1 MFDYIIKNG
10 TIIDG
15 SGDKGYLASVGIKDD
30 SIEIISQGAEPEAKN
45 IIDATGLVISPGF
58 IDMHSHCDLYLFHDP
73 YNEPK
78 IRQGV
83 TTEVIGQDGLSYAP
97 ASTKVISELIIY
109 LQSVN
114 GDIPGE
120 ITWNSVGEY
129 LDSLD
134 GNIGCN
140 IAYLVPHSAVRT
152 EVMGWT
158 NKLPNE
164 SAIKS
169 MQQLIESGMKDGA
182 FGFSTGLTY
191 VPNVYSDTNELIELA
206 KAVKPYGGMY
216 VTHCRYGLGDRL
228 LDPFKEAITIGVE
241 SGVPVQI
248 SHYHSPIT
256 GMGDQMVT
264 LIDQG
269 LEQGVDLTFDQ
280 YPYPAASTLLASLV
294 PPWVHE
300 GVPRNLLENLQSGEV
315 RESIKE
321 DVYPQWGGSLEDYYF
336 SHIGSQVNQEW
347 VGRSFMDLV
356 RQKNMSVVDVMS
368 ELLVEENLNV
378 GFVARTGN
386 SDNIRSIIQHPHQM
400 VGSDGIMVGENPNPR
415 TYGTFPYILGQLVR
429 EEGLLTLESAI
440 HKMTGVPS
448 QRLGLND
455 RGLIKNSYKADLV
468 IFNPDKVGTQATFE
482 SPKAFAEG
490 INYVMVNGK
499 IVLSEGVLTRELS
512 GRALRK

>member
-1 MFDYIIKNG
+1 M
-10 TIIDG
+10 
-15 SGDKGYLASVGIKDD
+15 
-30 SIEIISQGAEPEAKN
+30 
-45 IIDATGLVISPGF
+45 
-58 IDMHSHCDLYLFHDP
+58 
-73 YNEPK
+73 
-78 IRQGV
+78 
-83 TTEVIGQDGLSYAP
+83 
-97 ASTKVISELIIY
+97 
-109 LQSVN
+109 
-114 GDIPGE
+114 
-120 ITWNSVGEY
+120 
-129 LDSLD
+129 
-134 GNIGCN
+134 
-140 IAYLVPHSAVRT
+140 
-152 EVMGWT
+152 
-158 NKLPNE
+158 
-164 SAIKS
+164 
-169 MQQLIESGMKDGA
+169 
-182 FGFSTGLTY
+182 
-191 VPNVYSDTNELIELA
+191 
-206 KAVKPYGGMY
+206 
-216 VTHCRYGLGDRL
+216 
-228 LDPFKEAITIGVE
+228 
-241 SGVPVQI
+241 
-248 SHYHSPIT
+248 
-256 GMGDQMVT
+256 
-264 LIDQG
+264 
-269 LEQGVDLTFDQ
+269 
-280 YPYPAASTLLASLV
+280 
-294 PPWVHE
+294 
-300 GVPRNLLENLQSGEV
+300 

-356 RQKNMSVVDVMS
+356 RHKNMSVVDVMS